1 MFVMTGTAEEQDL
14 QGVFVGISVRDICIS
29 QNILLK
35 SLIII
40 FVVPVFTD
48 FAALYSCATVF
59 FVLAA
64 VGALLLFFYYAKP
77 EECLLNK
84 IFIGVNAGLCVVA
97 CVIASLPCVT
107 EREFVCVYQTSKGKP
122 TGVVI

>member
-1 MFVMTGTAEEQDL
+1 MHLKNF
-14 QGVFVGISVRDICIS
+14 
-29 QNILLK
+29 LLK

-40 FVVPVFTD
+40 FVVPVFFSD
-48 FAALYSCATVF
+48 FSALYSCATVF

>member
-107 EREFVCVYQTSKGKP
+107 EREFVCVYQTSIEKP